1 MQPYVENAIWHGL
14 LPLDHKKGIKKLSI
28 NIEPEGNTIIVIS
41 IDDNG
46 VGRQASYLQKNETR
60 KSHGMKLTEERMSLV
75 AQYTR
80 VNTKVIVIDKTD
92 KLGQAIGTT
101 IKIILTKNEDPL
113 T

>member
-1 MQPYVENAIWHGL
+1 
-14 LPLDHKKGIKKLSI
+14 
-28 NIEPEGNTIIVIS
+28 
-41 IDDNG
+41 
-46 VGRQASYLQKNETR
+46 
-60 KSHGMKLTEERMSLV
+60 MKLTEERMSLV